1 MRYPFKTKTNKFGNI
16 KTKIGDVTFDSK
28 RESER
33 YIDLKLLE
41 KAGRIKNLKLQPKFR
56 FEINGKPLKSKT
68 KGSKQVTY
76 TADFSYFDVE
86 KGVEVVEDVKS
97 AATKKLY
104 AFKIKKALFETIYD
118 MELTIT

>member
-1 MRYPFKTKTNKFGNI
+1 MRYPFKTNKYSNI
-16 KTKIGDVTFDSK
+16 KTKIGDDLFDSK
-28 RESER
+28 KESER
-33 YIDLKLLE
+33 FITLKLLE
-41 KAGRIKNLKLQPKFR
+41 RAGRIENLKLQPKFK

-76 TADFSYFDVE
+76 TADFSYFDVD
-86 KGVEVVEDVKS
+86 KGVDVVEDVKS